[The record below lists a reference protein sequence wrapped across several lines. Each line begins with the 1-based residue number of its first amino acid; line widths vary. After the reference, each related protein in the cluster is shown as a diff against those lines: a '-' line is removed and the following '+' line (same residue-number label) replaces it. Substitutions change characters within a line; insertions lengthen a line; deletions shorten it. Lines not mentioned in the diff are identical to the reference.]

1 MFWNF
6 RNGIIFALLCIFSLL
21 FSTAIAVPR
30 ISTAK
35 SNQSKE
41 KDALAAM
48 KKATEFMMNTVS
60 NHGGFLWKYT
70 ADLSEQWGEV
80 PARKTQI
87 WVQDPG
93 TVGVGEMLLD
103 TYRATGDADYLNY
116 AKKVADAL
124 IWGQYP
130 SGGWHYLID
139 FDMPGI
145 RKWYDEVASKCWGWE
160 EYYHYY
166 GNCTYDDD
174 VTSGATRFLLDL
186 YMTTMDPA
194 YRVPLMKAL
203 DFILASQYPNGA
215 WPQRYPLSFEYPH
228 DGHGDYTSYY
238 TFNDDV
244 IEGNI
249 VLLLEAFDKLGNE
262 EYQKAALRGMDF
274 VIISQLPAPQAGWGQ
289 QFDLNLN
296 SAAARSYEPAS
307 IMPGQTVGCI
317 GDLELYYKIT
327 GNRKYLR
334 GIPDAIAW
342 LESSVINTDP
352 AKKYT
357 HATFY
362 ELKTNKPL
370 YAHRDGTSMENGH
383 YWVDYTFGQLKHY
396 GSIQTIDIQ
405 AVKQEFERINALSPE
420 QAMEEYKLQKE
431 AKTEPSAVSME
442 IVEKLIS
449 SMDSRGAWVTEI
461 RIPNYHDTIN
471 GPVRITQGIE
481 TSTFIRNIRTLTNF
495 IVNQKK

>member
-1 MFWNF
+1 MFHNF
-6 RNGIIFALLCIFSLL
+6 RSLIFLMLL
-21 FSTAIAVPR
+21 FTFTLFSSLVMAA
-30 ISTAK
+30 SK
-35 SNQSKE
+35 SSASKTSQSKE
-41 KDALAAM
+41 KEALSAM
-48 KKATEFMMNTVS
+48 KKATHFMMDTVS

-70 ADLSEQWGEV
+70 TDLTEQWGEI
-80 PARKTQI
+80 PARKSQV

-103 TYRATGDADYLNY
+103 TYRATGDVDYLNY
-116 AKKVADAL
+116 SRQVANTL

-145 RKWYDEVASKCWGWE
+145 RKWYDDVASKCWGWE

-174 VTSGATRFLLDL
+174 VTSGATRFLLDI
-186 YMTTMDPA
+186 YMTTMDPV
-194 YRVPLMKAL
+194 YRTPLIKAL
-203 DFILASQYPNGA
+203 DFVLASQYPNGA

-249 VLLLEAFDKLGNE
+249 MLLLQAYEMLGNE
-262 EYQKAALRGMDF
+262 EYKKAAYRGMDF

-289 QFDLNLN
+289 QYDLDLN

-307 IMPGQTVGCI
+307 VMPGQTVGCI
-317 GDLELYYKIT
+317 NDLETYYKIT

-352 AKKYT
+352 EKKYT

-362 ELKTNKPL
+362 ELGTNKPL

-396 GSIQTIDIQ
+396 GSILTVNIPSI
-405 AVKQEFERINALSPE
+405 KKEFERVNALPPE
-420 QAMEEYKLQKE
+420 QAMAEYRNQKE
-431 AKTEPSAVSME
+431 LKRQPAAVSTE
-442 IVEKLIS
+442 DADKLIS
-449 SMDSRGAWVTEI
+449 SMDPRGAWVTEI
-461 RIPNYHDTIN
+461 RIPNYQDTIN
-471 GPVRITQGIE
+471 GPVRMTQGIE
-481 TSTFIRNIRTLTNF
+481 TSTYIRNMRTLTDF
-495 IVNQKK
+495 VMNQKK